1 MTLEEWGWGHL
12 QPQPHSSSILPAKTH
27 SRLASLVERLLSIC
41 PIHYQRK
48 VNLSLNM
55 RWKQNERYRK
65 RVSEEEAV
73 VVVVCVGGVWAT
85 RNRESVGQKNSATK
99 TIGHNGGAMTCRS
112 LLCSVA
118 SHSSQG

>member
-1 MTLEEWGWGHL
+1 MKNGGGATFSPMGA
-12 QPQPHSSSILPAKTH
+12 QPHSSSILPAKTH

-73 VVVVCVGGVWAT
+73 VVVGGGMGD
-85 RNRESVGQKNSATK
+85 S
-99 TIGHNGGAMTCRS
+99 
-112 LLCSVA
+112 
-118 SHSSQG
+118 